1 MASLQ
6 ERLENLIEP
15 VVEALGC
22 QLWGIEFFAQG
33 RRSVLRIYI
42 DRPGEGVG
50 VEDCEQVSRQASSVL
65 DVEDPIKSEYILEV
79 SSPGMDRPLFKLE
92 QFISSVGETA
102 SVRLRVAF
110 DGRRNFKGLV
120 KGVGGDEVVLEIDGE
135 EYLLPFE
142 LIDKANIIPRF

>member
-1 MASLQ
+1 MASIQ
-6 ERLENLIEP
+6 ERLNQLLEP
-15 VVEALGC
+15 VVVALGC
-22 QLWGIEFFAQG
+22 ELWGLEYSPRG
-33 RRSVLRIYI
+33 KDGSMLRIYI
-42 DRPGEGVG
+42 DKPDGIG
-50 VEDCEQVSRQASSVL
+50 VEDCEKVSRQVSSVL

-120 KGVGGDEVVLEIDGE
+120 KGVEGDEVVLEIDGE